1 MRSIPFFC
9 GLAAVAAVTILSP
22 HAALADGASAL
33 AQAAIT
39 SYKQTSYHTTF
50 TAKSGAVIEGDIVN
64 PDRSRVVGNGM
75 EMITVGGSMYMK
87 HNGAWS
93 KIPGVDPMKLQ
104 RDPLKAFADA
114 KGKFAVVDLGPKV
127 VGGASLHAYQVT
139 NLATRAVTSVYVDTA
154 GRISRIESA
163 TGVTTISKFGE
174 AVSIEAPM

>member
-1 MRSIPFFC
+1 MRSFPLFC
-9 GLAAVAAVTILSP
+9 GLAAVAAVTVLFP

-33 AQAAIT
+33 AQAAIM
-39 SYKQTSYHTTF
+39 SYKQKSYHTTF
-50 TAKSGAVIEGDIVN
+50 TEKSGGVIEGDIVN
-64 PDRSRVVGNGM
+64 PDRSRVVGNGI

-104 RDPLKAFADA
+104 RDPVKALADA

-127 VGGASLHAYQVT
+127 VGGAPLHAYQVT
-139 NLATRAVTSVYVDTA
+139 NLATKSVTSVYVDTA
-154 GRISRIESA
+154 GRIARIETA
-163 TGVTTISKFGE
+163 NGVTTMSRYGE